1 MHEFQ
6 SGSPVEL
13 MKLEKI
19 WTRTRFCSAMPKPKF
34 EDNRNS
40 NDRKLCDLLDDWLM
54 LFFECAS
61 RYRLSQSDILELVW
75 RFGPDAKRET
85 VRFNEVC
92 SRSKRPQGNA
102 APQELL
108 SARRCRL
115 VPAATAR
122 QLLIFT
128 VSASSSHLASD
139 DCAERN
145 RLRLK
150 LSRGPHVAGDLG
162 QLEMTCP
169 D

>member
-1 MHEFQ
+1 
-6 SGSPVEL
+6 
-13 MKLEKI
+13 
-19 WTRTRFCSAMPKPKF
+19 MPKPKF

-61 RYRLSQSDILELVW
+61 RYRLSQGDIMELAR
-75 RFGPDAKRET
+75 RFGSDAKRET
-85 VRFNEVC
+85 VRFKVVC

-115 VPAATAR
+115 VPAAAVR
-122 QLLIFT
+122 KPMIFT

-139 DCAERN
+139 GCPERD